1 MTHLII
7 YELYRIRLSISL
19 YISVSIT
26 YYLTPDY
33 ILYLIKEPLT
43 LSTQPDI
50 LASRSID
57 GRHRRRE
64 MNIEDIGSW
73 VLDATPGSKDS
84 INAHNAL
91 YDKMEE
97 VGLGDDLVEYSH
109 GATEKEYVAWAI
121 RNYNSRAA

>member
-1 MTHLII
+1 MIHPII

-64 MNIEDIGSW
+64 MNIGSL
-73 VLDATPGSKDS
+73 VLDATPGSKD
-84 INAHNAL
+84 NAHNAL

>member
-1 MTHLII
+1 MIHPII

-64 MNIEDIGSW
+64 MNIGSW
-73 VLDATPGSKDS
+73 VLDATPGSKD
-84 INAHNAL
+84 NAHNAL

-97 VGLGDDLVEYSH
+97 VGLVEYSH
-109 GATEKEYVAWAI
+109 GATEKEYVAI